1 MGRPK
6 GTGGNA
12 GKKLGITIPHDLDKD
27 FDELA
32 ELTGVRKAT
41 LITDLLVNIQPH
53 LQKSIEYSKLIKKH
67 EMTLEDARK
76 YFFNILADY
85 QQGVTDA
92 IREINKD

>member
-1 MGRPK
+1 MARPK

-12 GKKLGITIPHDLDKD
+12 GKKIGITIPHDLDKD

-41 LITDLLVNIQPH
+41 LITDLLLNVQPH

-67 EMTLEDARK
+67 EMTLDDARK
-76 YFFNILADY
+76 YFFGMLADY
-85 QQGVTDA
+85 QQEVSDA
-92 IREINKD
+92 IREINSD